1 MKKIILNSISSNNL
15 ERMAGDIDLD
25 GKVTILDLLEL
36 KKDIL
41 NTKKIIQ

>member
-15 ERMAGDIDLD
+15 EKTAGDIDLD
-25 GKVTILDLLEL
+25 AKVTILDLLEL

-41 NTKKIIQ
+41 NTKKIVQ